1 MGSIDQSS
9 NVTQFKDRG
18 VRIIT
23 SRQTKA
29 LLSTLVAYRIGKKTS
44 TQMSLTPEAF
54 ALLLEM
60 FSKATDMVEESS
72 ATQYIEKFPREGK
85 ATRLR
90 EIVRNIFPNGEIN
103 FGRVLVV
110 FSLAYEMCVQF
121 PDDEDYII
129 GIMETLVDEFLVDW
143 IVDNGGWEKLIMSCQ
158 AKSVPFPKTKIACC
172 IAALAVGGLLVYKKV
187 L

>member
-1 MGSIDQSS
+1 MGSIDQST

-23 SRQTKA
+23 SRQTKE

-44 TQMSLTPEAF
+44 TQMSLAPETFAF
-54 ALLLEM
+54 LLEL
-60 FSKATDMVEESS
+60 FSEATDMVEKSS
-72 ATQYIEKFPREGK
+72 ATQYIGMFPREGK
-85 ATRLR
+85 DESLR
-90 EIVRNIFPNGEIN
+90 EIVRNIVPDGEIN
-103 FGRVLVV
+103 FGRVLVI
-110 FSLAYEMCVQF
+110 FSLAYQMCVQF

-129 GIMETLVDEFLVDW
+129 EIMETLVDEFLVDW

-158 AKSVPFPKTKIACC
+158 AKNVTFPKTKLACC

>member
-85 ATRLR
+85 VTGLR

-121 PDDEDYII
+121 PEDEDYII
-129 GIMETLVDEFLVDW
+129 EIMETLVDEFLVDW

-158 AKSVPFPKTKIACC
+158 AKSVPFRKTKIACC

>member
-110 FSLAYEMCVQF
+110 FSLAYEMCVQ
-121 PDDEDYII
+121 
-129 GIMETLVDEFLVDW
+129 
-143 IVDNGGWEKLIMSCQ
+143 EKLIMSCQ